1 MGKLVVGC
9 LADTMG
15 SVFSGWFYMSAEGW
29 FFWAGEAYFFG
40 GGLSV
45 ACGVLPG

>member
-29 FFWAGEAYFFG
+29 FFGPEKHTS
-40 GGLSV
+40 LV
-45 ACGVLPG
+45 VV